1 MRGQGFDCGCRQIE
15 LSIKGSATG
24 ASYVSVSP
32 LIGAFAPLSS
42 PIPIISAGSGAAAA
56 FAVAPGPPS
65 LVNYTIRQT
74 DPDPVYVLTGSPNLA
89 VLASIAS
96 GPRSAVEFVTSGF
109 FEGLYTVFQ
118 GSGPFLGAPPLQCPA
133 ADGLPTRKG
142 VGACTPTSNQID
154 AGVWTR
160 AASGMN
166 TEHSVVADNL
176 GSDPV
181 GLKS

>member
-1 MRGQGFDCGCRQIE
+1 MAR
-15 LSIKGSATG
+15 
-24 ASYVSVSP
+24 SP
-32 LIGAFAPLSS
+32 
-42 PIPIISAGSGAAAA
+42 AAL
-56 FAVAPGPPS
+56 GPP
-65 LVNYTIRQT
+65 
-74 DPDPVYVLTGSPNLA
+74 
-89 VLASIAS
+89 
-96 GPRSAVEFVTSGF
+96 VESVTSGF

-166 TEHSVVADNL
+166 TEHSVVTDNT
-176 GSDPV
+176 GSDPI
-181 GLKS
+181 GLKSQTHFGGFQVGSDLGIFNVQNNGWNVHGGVTGGEYDASVGDSSLGVANSSYSVPFLGLLRRRARTRLFR